1 MAAIAEVQDLAY
13 RELGRGELGRA
24 RDLFAQVRERVLREG
39 WTGFLPAVEV
49 AAAALASAEGDHGRA
64 TRLAAVAEEAFTRC
78 GQTPDPE
85 EQSRIAAVRAAALR
99 ALGPDGFTAA
109 QQP

>member
-1 MAAIAEVQDLAY
+1 M
-13 RELGRGELGRA
+13 
-24 RDLFAQVRERVLREG
+24 LREG

-49 AAAALASAEGDHGRA
+49 AAAALASAEGDHRRVTG
-64 TRLAAVAEEAFTRC
+64 LAAVAEEAFTRC

-99 ALGPDGFTAA
+99 ALGPDGFIAA
-109 QQP
+109 HQP